1 MATDTA
7 WALREDGVDRRRLNS
22 QETLFT
28 IGNGYLGTR
37 GVFEEGF
44 PGELRGTFL
53 HGVFDDAPEGFTEL
67 VNVPDWLNLEILF
80 DGERFSLDRGLVE
93 AYERSLDMKTGVVSR
108 QVRWQSPL
116 GRRAELLFERFASLA
131 QPHLVVARVSVRSPD
146 PVERIE
152 IRAGLG
158 GNVDTL
164 GRVHLEGLDQ
174 GVQGDA
180 AWLASRTRDSGI
192 EIGLAARL
200 EVDGPRSV
208 EWQAWDARQQPTLV
222 ASFRGGSSWVRAT
235 KVAAYCTSR
244 EVEDPARHARRDVD
258 AVARPAWDNLWPAHQ
273 RAWDEEWRAA
283 DVEIEGDPDVQ
294 RAVRFNLYHLLIAAP
309 RLEEGATIGAK
320 TLSGFGYRGH
330 AFWDTETFMLPFFS
344 LVRPPLARNL
354 LSYRWHTLP
363 AARRKAEQAGYRGA
377 WYAWES
383 AATGEEVTPLWLPD
397 PNDPRRLVRIWTGDL
412 QIHISADV
420 AHAVWVY
427 WKATGDDEFFRERGA
442 EIVIETARFWASR
455 AERHESLGGYSFR
468 DVMGPDEY
476 HDHVDHNAYT
486 NGMARWNLRA
496 ALAALEWLRA
506 NTPDRGAG
514 LTGRLGLQVA
524 EPRTWRQQAEKM
536 YLPVDPATGRI
547 EQFAGYYGRREVDLA
562 AYEPRRQSMQVI
574 LGIEGANAS
583 QVIKQPDV
591 LMLFLLQGDGF
602 DRETLEANYAFYAR
616 RTDLS
621 HGSSLGPAIHAVL
634 AARLGRVEEAYEHFR
649 RAAEIDLQDLRG
661 NTRDG
666 IHGAAAGG
674 VWQALAF
681 GFAGLR
687 VGPERWTVEPRLPP
701 SWRRM
706 GLRFSHRGR
715 GQSVEIGPRRPAGRS
730 RAAPAIRA
738 FVFDL
743 DGVLT
748 DTAEHH
754 YFAWKK
760 LADDEGIPF
769 TREENEALRGVSRRE
784 SLRLLLKGRTVSE
797 EEAEE
802 LMARKNAHYLASI
815 REVTASDLLPGVE
828 GLLNELRTSGMR
840 IAVASSSKNAAQVI
854 EALGLRER
862 IDVLCDGS
870 SVEQPKPAP
879 DLFLEAARRLGVSPR
894 ECVAVEDAAAG
905 IEAARRAG
913 MRTVGVGPAARV
925 GGADLVLPGLDGV
938 RLATILDALT

>member
-7 WALREDGVDRRRLNS
+7 WTLTEDGVDRSRLNS
-22 QETLFT
+22 RETLFT

-44 PGELRGTFL
+44 PGELRATFL
-53 HGVFDDAPEGFTEL
+53 HGVFDDAPVGFTEL
-67 VNVPDWLNLEILF
+67 VNVPDWLDLEVRF
-80 DGERFSLDRGLVE
+80 DEERFSLDRGLVE
-93 AYERSLDMKTGVVSR
+93 AYERSLDTRTGLLSR
-108 QVRWQSPL
+108 LVRWRSPA
-116 GRRAELLFERFASLA
+116 GRRVELLFERFASLA
-131 QPHLVVARVSVRSPD
+131 QPHLVVARLSVRGSD

-152 IRAGLG
+152 LRTGLG
-158 GNVDTL
+158 GHVDTE

-174 GVQGDA
+174 GVQGDM
-180 AWLASRTRDSGI
+180 AWLATRTRRSGI

-200 EVDGPRSV
+200 EVDGPKSV
-208 EWQAWDARQQPTLV
+208 EWRAWDVRLRPTLV
-222 ASFRGGSSWVRAT
+222 ASFHGGSGWARAT
-235 KVAAYCTSR
+235 KVAAYRTSR
-244 EVEDPARHARRDVD
+244 EVEDPAGQARRELD
-258 AVARPAWDNLWPAHQ
+258 AIARPAWDKLWPAHQ
-273 RAWDEEWRAA
+273 RAWEEEWRAA
-283 DVEIEGDPDVQ
+283 DVEIDGDPEVQ
-294 RAVRFNLYHLLIAAP
+294 RAIRFNLYHLLIAAP
-309 RLEEGATIGAK
+309 RLEERATIGAK
-320 TLSGFGYRGH
+320 ALSGFGYRGH
-330 AFWDTETFMLPFFS
+330 AFWDTETFMLPFFT
-344 LVRPPLARNL
+344 LARPPLARNL
-354 LSYRWHTLP
+354 LSYRWQTLP

-420 AHAVWVY
+420 AHAVWSY
-427 WKATGDDEFFRERGA
+427 WKATGDDDFFRERGA
-442 EIVIETARFWASR
+442 EIVIETARFYSSR
-455 AERHESLGGYSFR
+455 AEWNESMAGYSFR

-496 ALAALEWLRA
+496 APAALEWLRA
-506 NTPDRGAG
+506 HTPDQGEG
-514 LTGRLGLQVA
+514 LARRLALQEG
-524 EPRTWRQQAEKM
+524 EPTTWHQQAEKM

-547 EQFAGYYGRREVDLA
+547 EQFAGYYARRQVDLSE
-562 AYEPRRQSMQVI
+562 YEPRRQSMQVI

-591 LMLFLLQGDGF
+591 LMLLLLQGEEF
-602 DRETLEANYAFYAR
+602 DREILEANYTFYTP

-674 VWQALAF
+674 VWQVLAF

-687 VGPERWTVEPRLPP
+687 VGAEGWTTEPRLPT
-701 SWRRM
+701 SWGRM
-706 GLRFSHRGR
+706 ALRFNHRGR
-715 GQSVEIGPRRPAGRS
+715 GLSAELGPGRPPERS
-730 RAAPAIRA
+730 KASPAIRA

-754 YFAWKK
+754 YLAWKK

-769 TREENEALRGVSRRE
+769 TREENDSLRGVSRRE
-784 SLRLLLKGRTVSE
+784 SLRRLLKGRTVSE
-797 EEAEE
+797 EEAAE
-802 LMARKNAHYLASI
+802 LMARKNTHYLTSI
-815 REVTASDLLPGVE
+815 QEVRASDLLPGVE
-828 GLLNELRTSGMR
+828 GLLNEIRASGMR

-879 DLFLEAARRLGVSPR
+879 DLFLEAARRLSVPAT

-913 MRTVGVGPAARV
+913 MRTVGIGPAARV
-925 GGADLVLPGLDGV
+925 GEADLVLPGLEGV
-938 RLATILDALT
+938 GLGTILQALS

>member
-7 WALREDGVDRRRLNS
+7 WLLREDEVDHLRLNS

-53 HGVFDDAPEGFTEL
+53 HGIFDDAPVGFTEL
-67 VNVPDWLNLEILF
+67 VNVPDWLNLEIRF

-93 AYERSLDMKTGVVSR
+93 AYQRSLDTKTGLVSR
-108 QVRWQSPL
+108 LVRWRSPL
-116 GRRAELLFERFASLA
+116 GRRAELVFERFASLA
-131 QPHLVVARVSVRSPD
+131 QPHLVVARVSMRCPD

-152 IRAGLG
+152 VRAGLG

-174 GVQGDA
+174 GVQGDT
-180 AWLASRTRDSGI
+180 AWLAGRTRHTAI
-192 EIGLAARL
+192 EVGLASRL
-200 EVDGPRSV
+200 EVDGPRSA
-208 EWQAWDARQQPTLV
+208 EWQAWDARHQPTLV
-222 ASFRGGSSWVRAT
+222 ATFGGGLSWARAT
-235 KVAAYCTSR
+235 KVAAYWTSR
-244 EVEDPARHARRDVD
+244 EAEDPAGQARRDLD
-258 AVARPAWDNLWPAHQ
+258 AVARPAWENLWPAHQ
-273 RAWDEEWRAA
+273 RAWDEEWGAA
-283 DVEIEGDPDVQ
+283 DVEIDGDPDLQ
-294 RAVRFNLYHLLIAAP
+294 RAVRFNLHHLLIAAP
-309 RLEEGATIGAK
+309 RLEERATIGAK

-330 AFWDTETFMLPFFS
+330 AFWDTETFMLPFFT
-344 LVRPPLARNL
+344 LTRPGLARNL
-354 LSYRWHTLP
+354 LSYRWHSLP

-383 AATGEEVTPLWLPD
+383 AATGEEVTPTWLPD

-420 AHAVWVY
+420 AHAVWSY
-427 WKATGDDEFFRERGA
+427 WKATGDDEFFRARGA
-442 EIVIETARFWASR
+442 EIVIETARFWSSR
-455 AERHESLGGYSFR
+455 AEWDESLGGYSFR

-496 ALAALEWLRA
+496 AQAALEWLQA
-506 NTPDRGAG
+506 NSPDRGAA
-514 LTGRLGLQVA
+514 LASRLGLQEV

-536 YLPVDPATGRI
+536 YLPLDRATGRI
-547 EQFAGYYGRREVDLA
+547 EQFAGYYARREVDLA
-562 AYEPRRQSMQVI
+562 AHEPRRESMQQI

-591 LMLFLLQGDGF
+591 LMLFLLQAGDF
-602 DRETLEANYAFYAR
+602 DRETLEANYTFYTR

-634 AARLGRVEEAYEHFR
+634 AARLGRVEEAYEYFR

-687 VGPERWTVEPRLPP
+687 LEPEGWTVEPRLPP

-706 GLRFSHRGR
+706 VLRFSHRGR
-715 GQSVEIGPRRPAGRS
+715 SQSVEVDHRRPAGRS
-730 RAAPAIRA
+730 KVSPAIRA

-754 YFAWKK
+754 YLAWKK

-769 TREENEALRGVSRRE
+769 TREENEALRGVSRRD
-784 SLRLLLKGRTVSE
+784 SLRRLLKGRTVSE
-797 EEAEE
+797 EEAGE

-828 GLLNELRTSGMR
+828 SLMNEIRASGMR

-854 EALGLRER
+854 EALGLRDR

-879 DLFLEAARRLGVSPR
+879 DLFLEAARRLGVPPK

-905 IEAARRAG
+905 IEAARWAG
-913 MRTVGVGPAARV
+913 MRTVGIGPAARV
-925 GGADLVLPGLDGV
+925 GEADLVLPGLDGV
-938 RLATILDALT
+938 KLGKILETLS